1 MGGIIV
7 FGAGGHG
14 HVVIDALQSSNVQD
28 RCVIVDAD
36 PDRWHRT
43 VLNVP
48 VVGGDNEVELLRQQ
62 GFDQFVIAIGG
73 LKQLRLRRKLYLTA
87 IQHGLQP
94 VRIRHASAVCSIHAE
109 VSDGV
114 QLHAGSIVNPLA
126 RIGVNCIINT
136 AAVIEHDCVV
146 GAHSHVAPRACLA
159 GNVVVGE
166 EVHVGMGAL
175 IREGIQVGDRAV
187 IGAGAVVVRD
197 VPPKMVVVGIP
208 AKEIRKSTE

>member
-14 HVVIDALQSSNVQD
+14 QVVIDALLSSNVQGN
-28 RCVIVDAD
+28 CVIVDAD
-36 PDRWHRT
+36 PDRWHST

-73 LKQLRLRRKLYLTA
+73 LKQLGLRRQLYLTA
-87 IQHGLQP
+87 IQQGLRP
-94 VRIRHASAVCSIHAE
+94 ARIRHASTVCSIHAE
-109 VSDGV
+109 ISDGV
-114 QLHAGSIVNPLA
+114 HLLAGSIVNPLA

-136 AAVIEHDCVV
+136 AAVIEHECVI

-175 IREGIQVGDRAV
+175 IREGIQIGDRAV

-197 VPPKMVVVGIP
+197 VLPKMVVVGIP
-208 AKEIRKSTE
+208 AREIRKSKE